1 MSKLTPEQELV
12 VHHPVGA
19 HARVLAVAG
28 SGKSTTLAHR
38 IKYLIESY
46 QSPPNDML
54 VLMFNT
60 LARKQF
66 ISHLDRIGLPSN
78 LQPSVHTFHSFSF
91 QVINEAKKAGLS
103 SVKTQFWLSDKSE
116 YIWVS
121 LKRVISQLERE
132 KKVSPDSIDPDQAM
146 QAISLWKGSL
156 IPPHRARSI
165 MQPHLPLVYQAF
177 EEFRLSQH
185 ALTYDDFIPTA
196 VELLENN
203 PIFYRKFCA
212 NLQHLIVD
220 EYQDVNLGQQ
230 TLIELLAGEQAD
242 VMVVGDDD
250 QTIYEWRGAR
260 PNYILKDFAMVFDN
274 KPIQDYRLSRSFRF
288 GPTIAQS
295 AANVIS
301 CNAIRVEKPL
311 IAFQTSKYG
320 SIQIFNGGL
329 ESNKALTDEVQMLLE
344 QEQVS
349 PQDIVVLSR
358 MFCQMDALECEFLQ
372 RGIPYRV
379 DGQEPFYKRKEI
391 AALLDYIQLAEHFY
405 APMNDELGK
414 KLLNVVNKPSRM
426 ISRSLLERMVS
437 KAKYKRLSLKEILS
451 EMYNNPEYN
460 LSGWQRNNIFEL
472 REFLYLL
479 QRMSMKDAGEVLT
492 WMVDWLHYLEY
503 FQKYYGSGETADEK
517 ASAVTHFIEFVKSQK
532 LTPLQLLEHLNR
544 LDTTQ
549 GKPEEE
555 LIVFT
560 TIYRTKG
567 LEFDYVLIPQCDEGL
582 FPYLKGQQLDIFD
595 SRDSNRNNNTS
606 PTLENE
612 RRLFYVGI
620 TRARKAVMI
629 GTAGNPSRFL
639 EEIKLSSTK
648 NIMEMVQRMANGDH
662 AASYELQ
669 SILQGNSLFE
679 GIRKNLL
686 KEYLPDLQA
695 RVNKLEIAEIINSVS
710 PTVGEKKGV
719 YYWAE

>member
-1 MSKLTPEQELV
+1 MSKLTPEQEVV
-12 VHHPVGA
+12 VHHPVGN

-46 QSPPNDML
+46 QSPPNAML

-78 LQPSVHTFHSFSF
+78 LQPPVHTFHSFSF
-91 QVINEAKKAGLS
+91 QVINEAKKAGLL

-116 YIWVS
+116 YIWAC
-121 LKRVISQLERE
+121 LKRVIGDLEKT
-132 KKVSPDSIDPDQAM
+132 KKIPPDSVDPEQAM
-146 QAISLWKGSL
+146 QAIGLWKGSL
-156 IPPHRARSI
+156 IRPERAGSF
-165 MQPHLPLVYQAF
+165 MQPRLPLVYQAF

-185 ALTYDDFIPTA
+185 AITYDDFIPLA

-203 PIFYRKFCA
+203 PGIYRKFFA
-212 NLQHLIVD
+212 NLQHLVVD
-220 EYQDVNLGQQ
+220 EYQDVNRGQQ
-230 TLIELLAGEQAD
+230 ALIELLAGEEAD
-242 VMVVGDDD
+242 IMVVGDDD

-260 PNYILKDFAMVFDN
+260 PNYILKDFAVIFDN

-311 IAFQTSKYG
+311 IAFQTSKLG

-344 QEQVS
+344 QELIP
-349 PQDIVVLSR
+349 PQEIVVLSR
-358 MFCQMDALECEFLQ
+358 MFCQMDALECEFLL

-391 AALLDYIQLAEHFY
+391 SALLDYIRLADQLFT
-405 APMNDELGK
+405 PMNDELGK
-414 KLLNVVNKPSRM
+414 MLLNVINKPSRA
-426 ISRSLLERMVS
+426 ISRSLVERLIS
-437 KAKYKRLSLKEILS
+437 LGKYKRLSLKEILS
-451 EMYNNPEYN
+451 EAMTNPEYKLN
-460 LSGWQRNNIFEL
+460 GWQKNNIYDL
-472 REFLYLL
+472 VDFLLMVRRYLD
-479 QRMSMKDAGEVLT
+479 KDAGEVLQI
-492 WMVDWLHYLEY
+492 MVDWLNYLDY

-517 ASAVTHFIEFVKSQK
+517 ANAVTHFIEFVTSQK
-532 LTPLQLLEHLNR
+532 LTPLQLLEHLNL

-549 GKPEEE
+549 GRSEEE

-582 FPYLKGQQLDIFD
+582 FPYLKGQQLEIFD
-595 SRDSNRNNNTS
+595 SRDFNRNNNTS

-620 TRARKAVMI
+620 TRARKAVLI

-648 NIMEMVQRMANGDH
+648 NVMELVQRMASGDH
-662 AASYELQ
+662 AAGYELQ
-669 SILQGNSLFE
+669 SILQSNSLFE
-679 GIRKNLL
+679 GIRNNLL

-695 RVNKLEIAEIINSVS
+695 RVNQLEIAEIINSVS
-710 PTVGEKKGV
+710 PNLRELKGV
-719 YYWAE
+719 YWAE